1 MYVRS
6 EFGVFNKV
14 AKKVDG
20 WYILEDG
27 NGVKKDSV
35 EVADTPQELIRDYDF
50 ITYKIRINNLVTN
63 SIPLCVMGRFD
74 DKIVLYANMGQ
85 TIFLEQITTIY
96 TPNANGNYIKQW
108 EENNESN
115 I

>member
-14 AKKVDG
+14 AKEVDG

-35 EVADTPQELIRDYDF
+35 EVADTPQELLKDMDLVF
-50 ITYKIRINNLVTN
+50 VKEWNTYENVFENGRKKYCYMDNKRHYIGEDIHIIKILTLNTK
-63 SIPLCVMGRFD
+63 GD
-74 DKIVLYANMGQ
+74 
-85 TIFLEQITTIY
+85 
-96 TPNANGNYIKQW
+96 YIKQW
-108 EENNESN
+108 EVE
-115 I
+115 